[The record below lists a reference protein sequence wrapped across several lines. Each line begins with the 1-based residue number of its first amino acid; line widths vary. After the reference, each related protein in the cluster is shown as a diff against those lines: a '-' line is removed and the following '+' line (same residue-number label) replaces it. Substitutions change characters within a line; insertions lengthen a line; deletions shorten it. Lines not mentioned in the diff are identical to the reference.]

1 MTETIHPKSTV
12 RRWFL
17 IGLAGW
23 LAGCGL
29 INEMQSKENT
39 MTAKNMTLWQ
49 AIGALE
55 QQIPFTKA
63 KIEGLLST
71 VLTETDNTGNDVFQF
86 YKSRRIELG
95 GGVEI
100 SNVDLRIKR
109 NGPHPGFMVWDI
121 SGTCIKLAQVRSHYG
136 EMQITDMPRGH
147 SLDEETSYSTM
158 RTWGK
163 LSFGF
168 AERNPDCLASI
179 AFDPNAMK

>member
-1 MTETIHPKSTV
+1 MTRTIHPKNTV

-29 INEMQSKENT
+29 INEMQLKENT

-49 AIGALE
+49 AIDALE

-63 KIEGLLST
+63 KIERLFSTTLIEKNRSTHTTFFEGSTAEIEPDGLI
-71 VLTETDNTGNDVFQF
+71 VQ
-86 YKSRRIELG
+86 I
-95 GGVEI
+95 
-100 SNVDLRIKR
+100 DLRLG
-109 NGPHPGFMVWDI
+109 NEANDPGFLVFDI
-121 SGTCIKLAQVRSHYG
+121 SGTCIKLDQVRSHYG

-147 SLDEETSYSTM
+147 SLDEVTSYTAK
-158 RTWGK
+158 RPWGE
-163 LSFGF
+163 LSFSF

-179 AFDPNAMK
+179 AFDPSAMK

>member
-1 MTETIHPKSTV
+1 MTKNIPPKNSV

-17 IGLAGW
+17 IALAGW

-29 INEMQSKENT
+29 TNEMQLKENT
-39 MTAKNMTLWQ
+39 MTTKNMTLWQ
-49 AIGALE
+49 AIETLA

-63 KIEGLLST
+63 KIEGFLST

-86 YKSRRIELG
+86 YKSNRIELG
-95 GGVEI
+95 DGVEI

-109 NGPHPGFMVWDI
+109 HGPHPGFMVLDI
-121 SGTCIKLAQVRSHYG
+121 NGTCIKLDQVRSHYG

-147 SLDEETSYSTM
+147 SLDEVTSYTAK
-158 RTWGK
+158 RPWGE
-163 LSFGF
+163 LSFSF
-168 AERNPDCLASI
+168 AERNPVCLASI